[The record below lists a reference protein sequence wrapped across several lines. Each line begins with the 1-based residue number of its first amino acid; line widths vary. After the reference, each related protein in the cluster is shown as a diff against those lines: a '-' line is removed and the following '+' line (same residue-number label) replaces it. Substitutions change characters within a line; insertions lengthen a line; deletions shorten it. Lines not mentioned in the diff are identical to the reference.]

1 MLLHKFTN
9 RLHIARAPSSTSF
22 ATSLLVPLRPQC
34 FSYFKTSSDLQHPIS
49 AHASPTQ
56 TTSTAEAEDTPGT
69 PANAV
74 VAPQEASF
82 ALQAEQPQSPTS
94 DADRVDLYKA
104 IAVGTLLSV
113 AISLLGH
120 DWVASHQELAM
131 ALVFGIGYVGIII
144 EDTVGFNKAGVALV
158 MSVSLWVIRASAG
171 DSAAV
176 SDEVGTC

>member
-1 MLLHKFTN
+1 M
-9 RLHIARAPSSTSF
+9 
-22 ATSLLVPLRPQC
+22 
-34 FSYFKTSSDLQHPIS
+34 
-49 AHASPTQ
+49 
-56 TTSTAEAEDTPGT
+56 
-69 PANAV
+69 
-74 VAPQEASF
+74 
-82 ALQAEQPQSPTS
+82 
-94 DADRVDLYKA
+94 DLYKA

-120 DWVASHQELAM
+120 DWVAHHQELAM

-176 SDEVGTC
+176 SDEVGSCQVAAAPGMYQLGRSCVQ